1 MKLTILDRITIT
13 GILPKKSDF
22 VTLRIVKELK
32 KRLSFTEEERKEYGL
47 QTILKPDRTGSS
59 IVWNTKG
66 REAKFDIKIVKL
78 EREMIIEQ
86 LDMLNVAKTANNSH
100 LALYDKVVAF
110 HEEMKIKEKTS
121 KKKKV

>member
-47 QTILKPDRTGSS
+47 QTIHKPDRTGSS
-59 IVWNTKG
+59 IVWNNKG
-66 REAKFDIKIVKL
+66 RDAEFDIKIVKL
-78 EREMIIEQ
+78 EREIIIKQ
-86 LDMLNVAKTANNSH
+86 LDMLNISKKANNGH

-110 HEEMKIKEKTS
+110 HEEMKIKEKAS

>member
-47 QTILKPDRTGSS
+47 QTIHKPDRTGSS

-66 REAKFDIKIVKL
+66 REAEFDIKIEKSK
-78 EREMIIEQ
+78 REMIISQ
-86 LDMLNVAKTANNSH
+86 LDELNKSKKANNSH
-100 LALYDKVVAF
+100 LALYDKIVAF
-110 HEEMKIKEKTS
+110 HEEMKIKEKAS
-121 KKKKV
+121 KKKKA

>member
-66 REAKFDIKIVKL
+66 REAEFDIKIEKSK
-78 EREMIIEQ
+78 REMIISQ
-86 LDMLNVAKTANNSH
+86 LDELNKSKKANNSH

-110 HEEMKIKEKTS
+110 HEEMERKLNQM